1 MNPKIKSE
9 EPINIVDM
17 KEELKKISKRDE
29 EPSIRTNKTI
39 DYLNDFVSLKP
50 ADAKKLYDELE
61 KLEIPRLKEIHIHK
75 IIDLMPSTVDE
86 MKVILQ
92 GYTITVT
99 KDSMKKIVDVVK
111 KYLKK

>member
-9 EPINIVDM
+9 EPINIVEM

-29 EPSIRTNKTI
+29 ETSIRTNKTI
-39 DYLNDFVSLKP
+39 DYLNDFVSIKP
-50 ADAKKLYDELE
+50 ADSKKLYDEIE
-61 KLEIPRLKEIHIHK
+61 KLEIPRLKDVHIHK
-75 IIDLMPSTVDE
+75 IIDLMPLTVEE

-99 KDSMKKIVDVVK
+99 KESMKKIVDVVK